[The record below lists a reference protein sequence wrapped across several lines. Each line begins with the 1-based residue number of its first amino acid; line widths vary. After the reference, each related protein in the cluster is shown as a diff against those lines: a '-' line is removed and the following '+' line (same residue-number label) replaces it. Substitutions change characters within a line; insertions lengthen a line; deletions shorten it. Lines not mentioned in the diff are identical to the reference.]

1 MNAQKVFALLAMLLA
16 WTHVQSQIQFTGNP
30 LINGA
35 DPEIHYFNGLYYIYT
50 TSVDTKKFH
59 AYSSL
64 DLTNWHDEGVI
75 FDIGPQCTWAENNG
89 WAPGVAFRNN
99 KYYFYYTAEVK
110 IGVAV
115 GNTPIGP
122 FTDLGSPLIGTDPY
136 TNDIIDAMVFVDDDG
151 QAYIYYGGSSGAQ
164 MVVRRLNP
172 DMISLATGPTNIT
185 PQNYTEAPFLVKRN
199 GVYYM
204 MYSNG
209 AWYNDTYNVRYATS
223 STPTGPWTYRGVILQ
238 SNSEDKGPGHHAVL
252 KIGNCDEYYI
262 VYHRY
267 ENGLGGERKVCID
280 RMYFNDAGLIDNVN
294 MTNYGVVPRVPDNSC
309 PTQAIVS
316 GGIYKLTHKG
326 TNQCLDVAAN
336 SNQPGA
342 NVQQYTDN
350 NNDAQRW
357 VITLESDGFYKLK
370 HKGTNQCLDV
380 VNNSNQ
386 SDADVQQYTDLGNDA
401 QRWKLEAMSDGYF
414 KLTHKGTNQCL
425 DVVNNSNQPNTDV
438 RQHTDNTSDAQRWKL
453 DLIEVPIV
461 TGGLYRLMHKGTN
474 QCLDV
479 AGNSSQAGANVQQY
493 TDNTN
498 DAQRWYITLESDGYY
513 KLRHKGTP
521 MVLDVAGNSST
532 AGANVQ
538 QYNDLNNDAQ
548 RWKLDLIGSYF
559 KLTHKGTTQCLDVSD
574 NSSQPGANVG
584 QWNDGPNND
593 AQRWKLDLMP
603 DVAPVNG
610 TGTGLTGNYFNGM
623 NFETSVLTRTDAV
636 VNFDWAAGSPAAAV
650 NVDQFSARWTGQVQP
665 RYSGEYT
672 FYITNDDGGRLWVN
686 NQLIVNKWKDDG
698 GATVYGTILLNA
710 GQQYTIQMEYYEN
723 AYGAKAKLEWSG
735 VLQVREVVP
744 TSQLYTGS
752 PVARITGTETGSS
765 AEGNVVMY
773 PVPGKSGTPNDVTIV
788 LNQSSPK
795 ILVHMM
801 DYQGKL
807 VMSNECRVTDS
818 KVSVALPA
826 VPSGL
831 YLIRVNDSNRT
842 WTERYLVK

>member
-1 MNAQKVFALLAMLLA
+1 
-16 WTHVQSQIQFTGNP
+16 
-30 LINGA
+30 
-35 DPEIHYFNGLYYIYT
+35 
-50 TSVDTKKFH
+50 
-59 AYSSL
+59 
-64 DLTNWHDEGVI
+64 
-75 FDIGPQCTWAENNG
+75 
-89 WAPGVAFRNN
+89 
-99 KYYFYYTAEVK
+99 
-110 IGVAV
+110 
-115 GNTPIGP
+115 
-122 FTDLGSPLIGTDPY
+122 
-136 TNDIIDAMVFVDDDG
+136 
-151 QAYIYYGGSSGAQ
+151 
-164 MVVRRLNP
+164 
-172 DMISLATGPTNIT
+172 
-185 PQNYTEAPFLVKRN
+185 
-199 GVYYM
+199 
-204 MYSNG
+204 
-209 AWYNDTYNVRYATS
+209 
-223 STPTGPWTYRGVILQ
+223 
-238 SNSEDKGPGHHAVL
+238 
-252 KIGNCDEYYI
+252 
-262 VYHRY
+262 
-267 ENGLGGERKVCID
+267 
-280 RMYFNDAGLIDNVN
+280 
-294 MTNYGVVPRVPDNSC
+294 
-309 PTQAIVS
+309 
-316 GGIYKLTHKG
+316 
-326 TNQCLDVAAN
+326 
-336 SNQPGA
+336 
-342 NVQQYTDN
+342 VQQYTDN

-357 VITLESDGFYKLK
+357 VITLEADGFYKLK

-479 AGNSSQAGANVQQY
+479 AGNSNLAGANVQQY

-574 NSSQPGANVG
+574 NSSQPGTNVG

-593 AQRWKLDLMP
+593 AQRWKIDLMP

-686 NQLIVNKWKDDG
+686 NQLLVNKWKDDG
-698 GATVYGTILLNA
+698 GATVYGTILLTV
-710 GQQYTIQMEYYEN
+710 GQMYDIRMEYYEN
-723 AYGAKAKLEWSG
+723 AFGAKAKLEWSSA
-735 VLQVREVVP
+735 LQVREVVP
-744 TSQLYTGS
+744 MSQLYAGS
-752 PVARITGTETGSS
+752 PVARVTGTETSS
-765 AEGNVVMY
+765 SEEGNAVMY
-773 PVPGKSGTPNDVTIV
+773 PVPGKSGTANDVTIA
-788 LNQSSPK
+788 LNQSAPRVSMS
-795 ILVHMM
+795 IV

-807 VMSNECRVTDS
+807 VMSNQYNVIDS
-818 KVSVALPA
+818 KILVTVPA

-831 YLIRVNDSNRT
+831 YLIRVNDSRRT

>member
-1 MNAQKVFALLAMLLA
+1 MKATKVFALLAMLLV

-35 DPEIHYFNGLYYIYT
+35 DPEIHYFNDLYYIYT

-59 AYSSL
+59 AYSSP
-64 DLTNWHDEGVI
+64 DLTNWKDEGVI

-185 PQNYTEAPFLVKRN
+185 PQGYTEAPFLVKRN

-209 AWYNDTYNVRYATS
+209 AWYNDTYNVQYSTS
-223 STPTGPWTYRGVILQ
+223 SSPTGPWTYRGVILQ

-262 VYHRY
+262 LYHRY

-294 MTNYGVVPRVPDNSC
+294 MTNYGVVPRIPDNTC
-309 PTQAIVS
+309 PAWSLVS
-316 GGIYKLTHKG
+316 GGVYKLT
-326 TNQCLDVAAN
+326 
-336 SNQPGA
+336 
-342 NVQQYTDN
+342 
-350 NNDAQRW
+350 
-357 VITLESDGFYKLK
+357 

-386 SDADVQQYTDLGNDA
+386 PGANVQQYTDSNNDAQRWVITLESDGYYKLRHKGTTMVLDVVNNSNQPNANVQQHTDLGNDA
-401 QRWKLEAMSDGYF
+401 QRWKLEAMSDGYY

-425 DVVNNSNQPNTDV
+425 DVVNNSNQPNTNV
-438 RQHTDNTSDAQRWKL
+438 QQHTDNSSDAQRWRL
-453 DLIEVPIV
+453 DLIEMPIV
-461 TGGLYRLMHKGTN
+461 SGGLYRLTHKGTN

-479 AGNSSQAGANVQQY
+479 AGNSGAAGANVQQW

-498 DAQRWYITLESDGYY
+498 DAQRWYVTLESDGHY

-521 MVLDVAGNSST
+521 MVLDVASNSST

-538 QYNDLNNDAQ
+538 QYTDLSNDAQ
-548 RWKLDLIGSYF
+548 RWKIDLIGIYA
-559 KLTHKGTTQCLDVSD
+559 KLTHKGTTQCLDVSN
-574 NSSQPGANVG
+574 NSSEPGTNVG

-593 AQRWKLDLMP
+593 AQRWKMDLMP

-610 TGTGLTGNYFNGM
+610 NGTGLTGNYFNGM
-623 NFETSVLTRTDAV
+623 NFETPVLTRTDAV
-636 VNFDWAAGSPAAAV
+636 VNFDWASGSPATGV
-650 NVDQFSARWTGQVQP
+650 NADQFSARWTGQVQP
-665 RYSGEYT
+665 RYSGDYT
-672 FYITNDDGGRLWVN
+672 FFVTSDDGCRLWVN
-686 NQLIVNKWKDDG
+686 NQLLVNKWKDDG

-710 GQQYTIQMEYYEN
+710 GQQYDIRMEYYEN
-723 AYGAKAKLEWSG
+723 AYGAKAKLEWSS

-744 TSQLYTGS
+744 TSQLYAGS
-752 PVARITGTETGSS
+752 PVARVAGAETGSS
-765 AEGNVVMY
+765 EEGTIVMY
-773 PVPGKSGTPNDVTIV
+773 PVPGKSGAPNDVTILV
-788 LNQSSPK
+788 NPAAPK
-795 ILVHMM
+795 VSLSFL
-801 DYQGKL
+801 DAQGRR
-807 VMSNECRVTDS
+807 VMSDEYRVTNA
-818 KVSVALPA
+818 KISVTLPA
-826 VPSGL
+826 VPPGL
-831 YLIRVNDSNRT
+831 YLIRVNDSSRT
-842 WTERYLVK
+842 RTERYLVK